1 MSLVF
6 NYTYRIYPDAQQEAK
21 LLEWLEICRGSYNY
35 ALREIKDWC
44 NSRKCPV
51 DRCSLES
58 EYIISADTPFPG
70 YYRQQNAL
78 PKAKKDYPILG
89 EVPSQVLQTTIR
101 RLHDAWEFFQKR
113 GFGFPR
119 FKKYGQ
125 LKSLLFPQVSPEAIT
140 GWQIKI
146 PKLGAVR
153 INLHRPIP
161 EGFVVKQ
168 VRIVRKAVRWE
179 AVIAIESDIEI
190 PTVQPHGRAVGID
203 LGLEKFLATS
213 DREFIGRPLFF
224 VDKQRKLKLL
234 QRRLSRKTKRSANY
248 EKARKKVAKH
258 HNNIASSRKDYH
270 YKRAHHLCSDKEVGM
285 IFAESLNLKAMN
297 RGMLRKH
304 TLDAAFGQF
313 LDILKFVCWK
323 SNVFFAKVNP
333 NGTSQ
338 TCPMCQEETG
348 KKDLSQRTHS
358 CQFCGYKT
366 DRDHAAAE
374 VIRIRGLELI
384 SGTQG
389 LCGMETACAVGLPGI
404 EETLSRSEAKPDFRK
419 GGRRTRNAQ
428 S

>member
-6 NYTYRIYPDAQQEAK
+6 NYTYRIYPDVEQEAK
-21 LLEWLEICRGSYNY
+21 LLDWVEICRGAYNY

-44 NSRKCPV
+44 NSRKCSI

-58 EYIISADTPFPG
+58 EYIIPADTPFPG

-78 PKAKKDYPILG
+78 PKAKKEYPRLG
-89 EVPSQVLQTTIR
+89 EVPSQVLQTTLR
-101 RLHDAWEFFQKR
+101 RLHDAWEFFTKR

-125 LKSLLFPQVSPEAIT
+125 LKSILFPQLSPDAMT

-146 PKLGAVR
+146 PKLGRVR

-161 EGFVVKQ
+161 DGFVIKQ
-168 VRIVRKAVRWE
+168 VRIVRKATRWE

-203 LGLEKFLATS
+203 LGLEKFLTTS
-213 DREFIGRPLFF
+213 DREFIGRPRFF
-224 VDKQRKLKLL
+224 VDKLRKLKSL

-248 EKARKKVAKH
+248 EKARTKVAKPQ
-258 HNNIASSRKDYH
+258 NNIAAARKDYH
-270 YKRAHHLCSDKEVGM
+270 YKTAHHLCCDKEVGM
-285 IFAESLNLKAMN
+285 VFAEDLNLKAMS
-297 RGMLRKH
+297 RGMLCKH

-323 SNVFFAKVNP
+323 NNVFFSRVNA

-348 KKDLSQRTHS
+348 KKDLSQRIHS
-358 CQFCGYKT
+358 CQFCGYET
-366 DRDHAAAE
+366 HRDHAAAE
-374 VIRIRGLELI
+374 VVRQRGLELI
-384 SGTQG
+384 GTQG
-389 LCGMETACAVGLPGI
+389 LCGMETACAVGLPGV
-404 EETLSRSEAKPDFRK
+404 EETSSRSETKPDSRK

>member
-1 MSLVF
+1 MSVVF
-6 NYTYRIYPDAQQEAK
+6 NYTYRIYPDTQQQAK
-21 LLEWLEICRGSYNY
+21 LLEWLEICRSSYNY

-58 EYIISADTPFPG
+58 EYIIPADTPFPG

-78 PKAKKDYPILG
+78 PKAKKDYPRLAQ
-89 EVPSQVLQTTIR
+89 VPSQVLQTNLR
-101 RLHDAWEFFQKR
+101 RLHDAWEFFHKR

-125 LKSLLFPQVSPEAIT
+125 LKSLLFPQIAPDALT

-146 PKLGAVR
+146 PKLDSVQ

-161 EGFVVKQ
+161 EGFVIKQ

-179 AVIAIESDIEI
+179 AVISIESGIEI

-213 DREFIGRPLFF
+213 DREFIGRPKFF

-234 QRRLSRKTKRSANY
+234 QRRLARKTKRSANY
-248 EKARKKVAKH
+248 EKARLAVAQH
-258 HNNIASSRKDYH
+258 HNNIAAARKAYH
-270 YKRAHHLCSDKEVGM
+270 YKVANHLCRDKEVGM
-285 IFAESLNLKAMN
+285 IFAEDLNLKAMS
-297 RGMLRKH
+297 RGMLCKH
-304 TLDAAFGQF
+304 SQDAAFGQF
-313 LDILKFVCWK
+313 LDILKFVCRK
-323 SNVFFAKVNP
+323 NDIFFSKVNP
-333 NGTSQ
+333 HGTSQ
-338 TCPMCQEETG
+338 TCPMCLEVTG
-348 KKDLSQRTHS
+348 KKELSERIHS

-374 VIRIRGLELI
+374 VVRQRGLELI
-384 SGTQG
+384 STLGLRGT
-389 LCGMETACAVGLPGI
+389 ETACAVGLPGA
-404 EETLSRSEAKPDFRK
+404 EETSPRSEAKPDSRK
-419 GGRRTRNAQ
+419 GGRKTRNVQ
-428 S
+428 L